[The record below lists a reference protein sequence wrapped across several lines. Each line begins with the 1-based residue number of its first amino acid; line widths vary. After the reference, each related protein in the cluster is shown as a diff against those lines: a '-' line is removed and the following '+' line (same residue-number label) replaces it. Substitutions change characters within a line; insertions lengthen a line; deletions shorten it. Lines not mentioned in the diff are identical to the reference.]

1 MKKMTDTVQVVKSTA
16 NFDINKVRQDFP
28 ILRTLAHGHHLAYLD
43 NAATTQK
50 PQAVIDAIS
59 HYYEATNAN
68 VHRAVHYLSEQATQ
82 AFERARIRMQHFV
95 NARSAK
101 EIIFTRG
108 TTEAI
113 NLVANSYGGSTL
125 QAGDEILISQMEH
138 HANIVPWQL
147 IAEKAGVVI
156 KVIPINL
163 QGEIELDKYTCL
175 LNARTRIVA
184 ITHISNAL
192 GTINPLHKIIDLAHQ
207 AGAKVIVDGAQ
218 AAPHTKID
226 VQQLDCDFYCLSGH
240 KMYGPTGIGILY
252 GKEALL
258 EKMPPYQGGGEM
270 IRRVTFEKTSFAD
283 LPHKFEAGTPNIADT
298 IGLHAAAD
306 YLYDIGLENIAP
318 YEHSLLAYATKRA
331 NAETDMR
338 LIGTA
343 ANKAAILSF
352 VLNDIHPH
360 DIGTI
365 LDQYGVAV
373 RTGHHCAM
381 PLMQFF
387 NVPATTRASF
397 AFYNTIEEID
407 QFFDAL
413 DKVRALFKG

>member
-1 MKKMTDTVQVVKSTA
+1 MNEAVQLIKSTA
-16 NFDINKVRQDFP
+16 SFDVNKIRQDFP
-28 ILRTLAHGHHLAYLD
+28 ILQTRAYDRHLAYLD

-50 PQAVIDAIS
+50 PRIVIDAIS
-59 HYYEATNAN
+59 NYYLSTNAN
-68 VHRAVHYLSEQATQ
+68 VHRAVHYLSEKATH
-82 AFERARIRMQHFV
+82 AFEQARIRMQQFV
-95 NARSAK
+95 NAHSAK

-113 NLVANSYGGSTL
+113 NLIANSYGGNTL
-125 QAGDEILISQMEH
+125 QKGDEILLSQMEH

-147 IAEKAGVVI
+147 IAEKTGAII
-156 KVIPINL
+156 KVIPIN
-163 QGEIELDKYTCL
+163 QHGEIKMEEYEKL
-175 LNARTRIVA
+175 LNGRTKIVG

-192 GTINPLHKIIDLAHQ
+192 GTINPLAKIIELAHHV
-207 AGAKVIVDGAQ
+207 GAKVVVDGAQ
-218 AAPHTKID
+218 AAPHLKID
-226 VQQLDCDFYCLSGH
+226 VQKLDCDFYCISGH

-270 IRRVTFEKTSFAD
+270 IRRVTFEKTSYAD

-306 YLYDIGLENIAP
+306 YLYDLGLDTIAQ
-318 YEHSLLAYATKRA
+318 YEHSLLSYATERA
-331 NAETDMR
+331 AVESDIR
-338 LIGTA
+338 IIGTA
-343 ANKAAILSF
+343 ANKGPILSF
-352 VLNDIHPH
+352 VMDGVHPH

-387 NVPATTRASF
+387 NLPATTRASF
-397 AFYNTIEEID
+397 AFYNTIAEID